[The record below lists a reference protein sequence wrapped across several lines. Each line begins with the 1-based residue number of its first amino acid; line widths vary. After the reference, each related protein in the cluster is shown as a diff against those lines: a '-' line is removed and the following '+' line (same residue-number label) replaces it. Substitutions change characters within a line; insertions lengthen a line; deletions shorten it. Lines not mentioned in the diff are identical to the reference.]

1 MLLLT
6 AIMEYGINIGLSGF
20 SIVLESWWLPRFLRV
35 GWKAHP
41 LGLPQM
47 IDGMSVLAV
56 LVDCEEETWKSLCSQ
71 IGATRPILTWR
82 GLDRIDRQ
90 VLPEI
95 CVPPPASRRRR

>member
-1 MLLLT
+1 
-6 AIMEYGINIGLSGF
+6 
-20 SIVLESWWLPRFLRV
+20 
-35 GWKAHP
+35 
-41 LGLPQM
+41 M

-82 GLDRIDRQ
+82 GLDHLDRQ

-95 CVPPPASRRRR
+95 CVPLSPAKRRR